1 MQTPDDEAEHH
12 KVLLLAIVFSILK
25 EGRVEFCLRPKLSKQ
40 VALKSIVP
48 RNASSEHASA
58 CGRKSDS
65 CRSLQ
70 IESPD
75 SFSIGDRRRDYRVKR
90 SVLILPGGPAQ
101 RQVSGQ
107 DVVSAFLIC

>member
-40 VALKSIVP
+40 VVLKSIVP
-48 RNASSEHASA
+48 RNVSSEHASA
-58 CGRKSDS
+58 RGRKSDS

-70 IESPD
+70 IEQPKSL
-75 SFSIGDRRRDYRVKR
+75 SIGDSRCDYRVKR
-90 SVLILPGGPAQ
+90 SVLKLLGWPAQ
-101 RQVSGQ
+101 SQVCG
-107 DVVSAFLIC
+107 